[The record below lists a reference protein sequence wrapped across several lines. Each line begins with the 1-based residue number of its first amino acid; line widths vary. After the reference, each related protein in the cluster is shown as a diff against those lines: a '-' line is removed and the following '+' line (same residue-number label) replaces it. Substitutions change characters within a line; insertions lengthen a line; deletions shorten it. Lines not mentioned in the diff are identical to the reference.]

1 MTKNKWGRPTVMT
14 EETLQKLDYA
24 FSNSFTDEEA
34 SLYAG
39 ITPATLYN
47 YCNDNPKYFERKELL
62 KKHPT
67 MKAKQNV
74 VSKLNE
80 KDLDTSKRYLERKAK
95 SEFSTKQEVD
105 LDGKLSIQSIDI
117 KIWD

>member
-1 MTKNKWGRPTVMT
+1 
-14 EETLQKLDYA
+14 
-24 FSNSFTDEEA
+24 
-34 SLYAG
+34 
-39 ITPATLYN
+39 
-47 YCNDNPKYFERKELL
+47 
-62 KKHPT
+62 

-105 LDGKLSIQSIDI
+105 LDGNLSIKSIDI
-117 KIWD
+117 KI